1 MYYGPRTYISKLSDS
16 FEWMFGEKPRHYSSP
31 LKPGDHPEVDT
42 SALLDHLGG
51 IKQYQSLI
59 GSPQWAVQLG
69 RLDVTTAVMTLSSF
83 RAAPRVGHLNRA
95 KRLIGYLVKTK
106 NAAIRI
112 RTLMPDLSS
121 LPKPGH
127 NWDHTV
133 YRGAKEML
141 SNDVPIP
148 LGNPIQLSSF
158 VDANLYHDLI
168 TGRSVTGVLHLVN
181 GTPFDWYSK
190 KQSTVETATYHGSE
204 FVAARTAIEQI
215 IANRIAFRYLG
226 VEVIGPTHL
235 FGDNESVITS
245 GTIPQSTLNKRH
257 VARSFHRVRESIAAG
272 IVNFHH
278 VRTKDNPADVLSK
291 HWGYSTVSH
300 HLHELLFRS
309 DCANEGTDDKPPN
322 DGKVKPPG
330 SGE

>member
-1 MYYGPRTYISKLSDS
+1 M
-16 FEWMFGEKPRHYSSP
+16 
-31 LKPGDHPEVDT
+31 
-42 SALLDHLGG
+42 
-51 IKQYQSLI
+51 
-59 GSPQWAVQLG
+59 
-69 RLDVTTAVMTLSSF
+69 
-83 RAAPRVGHLNRA
+83 GHLNRA

-106 NAAIRI
+106 NAAVRI
-112 RTLMPDLSS
+112 RTKLPDLSG
-121 LPKPGH
+121 LPKPDH

-133 YRGAKEML
+133 YRGAREVL

-190 KQSTVETATYHGSE
+190 KQSTVETATYGSE

-226 VEVIGPTHL
+226 VEVVGPTLL

-257 VARSFHRVRESIAAG
+257 VALSFHRVRESIAAG
-272 IVNFHH
+272 IVDFHH
-278 VRTKDNPADVLSK
+278 ISTKDNPADVLSK

-309 DCANEGTDDKPPN
+309 DCANEGTNDDPPD
-322 DGKVKPPG
+322 DG
-330 SGE
+330 